1 MLGGSLAIPAKRMEG
16 EFGMNILASL
26 LAKILATVASSALL
40 AASASAQSAASL
52 VVPVA
57 DEPAPRLFV
66 EPPLPGPLADGV
78 AFIPY
83 RVENL
88 RIMPVGGS
96 AAKSLSPRV
105 GHLHITVDDLPW
117 AWADYG
123 QSDTII
129 LINLPRG
136 EHKVLIE
143 VVDAE
148 GGTLTS
154 KSVTFK
160 SPGKPGK

>member
-1 MLGGSLAIPAKRMEG
+1 M
-16 EFGMNILASL
+16 
-26 LAKILATVASSALL
+26 
-40 AASASAQSAASL
+40 SL
-52 VVPVA
+52 VVPVE
-57 DEPAPRLFV
+57 DEPAPKLTV
-66 EPPLPGPLADGV
+66 EPPLPGPLANNL

-88 RIMPVGGS
+88 RIMPVGGA

-105 GHLHITVDDLPW
+105 GHLHITVDNLPW
-117 AWADYG
+117 SWADYG

-143 VVDAE
+143 VVDPE
-148 GGTLTS
+148 GDVLTS
-154 KSVTFK
+154 KTMTFQ
-160 SPGKPGK
+160 SPGNPGK

>member
-1 MLGGSLAIPAKRMEG
+1 
-16 EFGMNILASL
+16 MNNSARILSVV
-26 LAKILATVASSALL
+26 ATGALL
-40 AASASAQSAASL
+40 ATSAFAQSAASL
-52 VVPVA
+52 VVPIEN
-57 DEPAPRLFV
+57 EPAPRLLV
-66 EPPLPGPLADGV
+66 EPPLPGPLANGV

-88 RIMPVGGS
+88 RILPVGGP
-96 AAKSLSPRV
+96 AATKVSPRV

-129 LINLPRG
+129 LVNLPRG

-143 VVDAE
+143 VVDPE
-148 GGTLTS
+148 GGVLTAQT
-154 KSVTFK
+154 VTFK
-160 SPGKPGK
+160 SPGKK